1 MPCFDDN
8 SKNHQQFLR
17 LKTPT
22 VSKSRHN
29 TKLVAPLK
37 GGSSETINKSRN
49 CVLVCREIE
58 SMSVFQSLMI
68 EENVISSDTK
78 KLKTNKQT
86 KKKRKKKRRIY
97 CFGDLEQI
105 TEIVPFS
112 VTLGLLVRLKMKES
126 L

>member
-1 MPCFDDN
+1 
-8 SKNHQQFLR
+8 
-17 LKTPT
+17 
-22 VSKSRHN
+22 
-29 TKLVAPLK
+29 
-37 GGSSETINKSRN
+37 
-49 CVLVCREIE
+49 
-58 SMSVFQSLMI
+58 MSVFQSLMI

>member
-1 MPCFDDN
+1 
-8 SKNHQQFLR
+8 
-17 LKTPT
+17 
-22 VSKSRHN
+22 
-29 TKLVAPLK
+29 
-37 GGSSETINKSRN
+37 
-49 CVLVCREIE
+49 
-58 SMSVFQSLMI
+58 MSVFQSLMI
-68 EENVISSDTK
+68 EENVISSDAK

-86 KKKRKKKRRIY
+86 KKKEKKKRRIY

>member
-1 MPCFDDN
+1 M
-8 SKNHQQFLR
+8 
-17 LKTPT
+17 
-22 VSKSRHN
+22 
-29 TKLVAPLK
+29 LVW
-37 GGSSETINKSRN
+37 
-49 CVLVCREIE
+49 REME
-58 SMSVFQSLMI
+58 SMSVFQSLMT

-86 KKKRKKKRRIY
+86 KKKKKKRRIY

>member
-1 MPCFDDN
+1 
-8 SKNHQQFLR
+8 
-17 LKTPT
+17 
-22 VSKSRHN
+22 
-29 TKLVAPLK
+29 
-37 GGSSETINKSRN
+37 
-49 CVLVCREIE
+49 
-58 SMSVFQSLMI
+58 MSVFQSLMI

-86 KKKRKKKRRIY
+86 KKKKKRRIY

-112 VTLGLLVRLKMKES
+112 VTLGLLVRLKVKES